1 MSEPVKRILIL
12 TADAGFGHRSAAKA
26 VSAALT
32 EMYGDRCEVTTV
44 NPMDDEKTPFFL
56 RESQGDYDRIVREL
70 PEIYRLGYE
79 ASDAAFPKSIIQNAL
94 TVSLLETMT
103 HILHQY
109 QPDAIL
115 TTYPLYQAP
124 LKSVFMAAEY
134 YVPLLTVVTDLV
146 TVHRLWFHKKVDACL
161 VPNTIVRDLAETYG
175 LSPEI
180 IHITGIPVSPAI
192 AAEKR
197 SKAEIRASLGWE
209 PDLPTFLAVGS
220 RRVENLMDSLRVLNH
235 FGKPLQL
242 AVVAGNDQELY
253 AALQRAD
260 WHVPVH
266 LYNFIDF
273 MPTLMHA
280 ADGLICKAGGLV
292 VTEALACGLPMILV
306 DVLPGQET
314 GNAQYVVKAGAAD
327 LARTRIAVL
336 ETAYHW
342 MSNDCALLKERSAAA
357 SKIGL
362 PRSAY
367 AAAELVW
374 QAAQAPHPASETKP
388 HLRLTELAE
397 RLEAEAKRLTSG

>member
-1 MSEPVKRILIL
+1 
-12 TADAGFGHRSAAKA
+12 
-26 VSAALT
+26 
-32 EMYGDRCEVTTV
+32 
-44 NPMDDEKTPFFL
+44 
-56 RESQGDYDRIVREL
+56 
-70 PEIYRLGYE
+70 
-79 ASDAAFPKSIIQNAL
+79 
-94 TVSLLETMT
+94 
-103 HILHQY
+103 
-109 QPDAIL
+109 
-115 TTYPLYQAP
+115 
-124 LKSVFMAAEY
+124 
-134 YVPLLTVVTDLV
+134 VVTDLV
-146 TVHRLWFHKKVDACL
+146 TVHRLWFHKRVDACL
-161 VPNTIVRDLAETYG
+161 VPNTIVRDLALSYG
-175 LSPEI
+175 LPPERI
-180 IHITGIPVSPAI
+180 YITGIPVSPAI
-192 AAEKR
+192 ANEKR
-197 SKAEIRASLGWE
+197 SKAEIRSSLGWQ

-253 AALQRAD
+253 AALQKAD

-314 GNAQYVVKAGAAD
+314 GNAQYVIKAGAAD

-336 ETAYHW
+336 ETVFHW
-342 MSNDCALLKERSAAA
+342 MADDGALLKQRAAA
-357 SKIGL
+357 SNKIGL

-374 QAAQAPHPASETKP
+374 QAAQAPRPAIEPKP
-388 HLRLTELAE
+388 HLRLAELAR
-397 RLEAEAKRLTSG
+397 RLEAEANRLSSD